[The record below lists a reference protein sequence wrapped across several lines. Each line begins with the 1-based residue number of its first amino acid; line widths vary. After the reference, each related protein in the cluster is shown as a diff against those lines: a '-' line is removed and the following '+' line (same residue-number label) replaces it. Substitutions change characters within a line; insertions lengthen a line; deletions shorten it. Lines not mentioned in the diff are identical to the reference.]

1 MNETYLHFIWKLKR
15 LPFHQLT
22 TTDGKLLKILK
33 NGIHNVS
40 ESGPD
45 FYNARIFYEEMEWAG
60 QIEMHVKSSDWYKHG
75 HQNDVAYSNVI
86 LHVVYEHDRAVFVI
100 NSLLPTVELK
110 NYIDWEHYENW
121 ERFARSVKEIPC
133 DDALSNIDSIYLQS
147 MMQKAIVERQTRKI
161 NYLLYTQSQE
171 MNHQA
176 VLYHLIGKAFG
187 TKVNALPFEL
197 LTNQLPLSLLKRM
210 DKKQQKQ
217 LVLHTSGLFDL
228 QPTDHF
234 SLPPSI
240 WKRKGL
246 RPPAFPEKRIE
257 QFADFIAAID
267 FELLVSYLSPQEIY
281 TYVVQQAKNQN
292 LSENLINQL
301 FVNAFVPYFWY
312 KSLREENEKMQ
323 EQILAFLEELQPD
336 DNHIIKKWKKT
347 GVIVS
352 NAYQSQALI
361 ELYNEYCTY
370 KKCLNCQ
377 IGVKILKGE

>member
-86 LHVVYEHDRAVFVI
+86 LHVVYEHDRAVFVN

-361 ELYNEYCTY
+361 ELYNEYCT
-370 KKCLNCQ
+370 
-377 IGVKILKGE
+377 